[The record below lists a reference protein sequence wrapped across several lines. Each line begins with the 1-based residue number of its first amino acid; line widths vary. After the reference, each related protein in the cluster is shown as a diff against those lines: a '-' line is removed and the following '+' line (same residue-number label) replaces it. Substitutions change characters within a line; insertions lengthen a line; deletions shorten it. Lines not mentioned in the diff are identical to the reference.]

1 MKKNFFFPLVVCLLA
16 ACGGNESKTT
26 TEAPKTAD
34 ITKDPAYQK
43 GLELVSKD
51 NCFTCHQIDDKLTGP
66 PYRQVADKY
75 ADMPD
80 TIVAHLAKKIIDG
93 GTGVWGQIVMTPH
106 PGLAEDSAEA
116 MVRYILL
123 LKSKKPESQK

>member
-1 MKKNFFFPLVVCLLA
+1 MKKIFFCLLSA
-16 ACGGNESKTT
+16 GMLVSCGGGNESKTK
-26 TEAPKTAD
+26 TEEPKTAD

-66 PYRQVADKY
+66 PYREVANKY
-75 ADMPD
+75 ASMPD
-80 TIVAHLAKKIIDG
+80 TIVEHLAKKIIAG
-93 GTGVWGQIVMTPH
+93 GSGVWGQIQMTPH
-106 PGLAEDSAEA
+106 PGLTIDTAEA

-123 LKSKKPESQK
+123 LKNKQ

>member
-1 MKKNFFFPLVVCLLA
+1 MKKIFFSFLAACLLA
-16 ACGGNESKTT
+16 ACGGNETKTKTEEPKTT
-26 TEAPKTAD
+26 D

-66 PYRQVADKY
+66 PYREVANKY
-75 ADMPD
+75 ASYPD
-80 TIVAHLAKKIIDG
+80 TIVAHLAKKIISG
-93 GTGVWGQIVMTPH
+93 GSGVWGQIQMLPH
-106 PGLAEDSAEA
+106 PGLSQDTAEA

-123 LKSKKPESQK
+123 LKK

>member
-1 MKKNFFFPLVVCLLA
+1 MTKILFLLLVISLLA
-16 ACGGNESKTT
+16 ACGGNESNTST
-26 TEAPKTAD
+26 TESKSTD

-66 PYRQVADKY
+66 PYREVADKY
-75 ADMPD
+75 AGLPD
-80 TIVAHLAKKIIDG
+80 TIVAHLAKKIITG
-93 GTGVWGQIVMTPH
+93 GSGVWGQILMTPH
-106 PGLAEDSAEA
+106 PDLPEDSAEA

-123 LKSKKPESQK
+123 LKTKK